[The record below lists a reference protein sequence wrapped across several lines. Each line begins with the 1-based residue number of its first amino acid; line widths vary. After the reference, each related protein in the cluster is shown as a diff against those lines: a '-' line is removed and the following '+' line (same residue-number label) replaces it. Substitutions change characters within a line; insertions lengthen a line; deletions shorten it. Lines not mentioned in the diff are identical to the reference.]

1 MIFFSAVSFQ
11 TLNKNNLLPDERSNF
26 YQTPLQQANVYTTT
40 YYPTALGKY
49 DYQPNSSPSPC
60 RTYNNSN
67 NSWDTPH
74 TWLSETPLPTPQTDT
89 IPMPRWHNCTDMNW
103 NVSQSSALCSA
114 SPLYAPSPVSSAWW
128 GLCLQG
134 HYWNF
139 PSGDVGLDDKAL
151 VHSGGNQL
159 GGVCYCKGYS
169 SVNSELHVGTW
180 WKTSAG
186 QLMAL
191 DRMLWPEHLEQL
203 QFWRQTWAE
212 PFKNIYYIPLDL
224 GHHFTPFYYEPHSQ
238 PVMNSESIDNK
249 STENKQCISL
259 CPAWCAAREQQQRSK
274 LIKAD

>member
-1 MIFFSAVSFQ
+1 MKDPTSTKRHSSRQTSTQPPTIPQRSANMTTS
-11 TLNKNNLLPDERSNF
+11 PIPPRRHAG
-26 YQTPLQQANVYTTT
+26 PTTT
-40 YYPTALGKY
+40 ATTAETRPTRG
-49 DYQPNSSPSPC
+49 SPKPPC
-60 RTYNNSN
+60 QRPKRTPSQCHGDITVPTWTETFLRARPSVRHRPSTPPPQSLPHGGVCVFKGITGTFHQEMWVWTTRPWCIRGAT
-67 NSWDTPH
+67 SW
-74 TWLSETPLPTPQTDT
+74 
-89 IPMPRWHNCTDMNW
+89 
-103 NVSQSSALCSA
+103 
-114 SPLYAPSPVSSAWW
+114 
-128 GLCLQG
+128 
-134 HYWNF
+134 
-139 PSGDVGLDDKAL
+139 
-151 VHSGGNQL
+151 

-212 PFKNIYYIPLDL
+212 PYKNIYYIPLDL

-249 STENKQCISL
+249 STENKQCIWL